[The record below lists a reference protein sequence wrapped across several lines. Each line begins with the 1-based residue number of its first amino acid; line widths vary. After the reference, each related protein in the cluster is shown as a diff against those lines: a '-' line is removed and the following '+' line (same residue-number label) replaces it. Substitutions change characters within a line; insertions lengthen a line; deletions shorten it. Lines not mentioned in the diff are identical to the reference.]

1 MPPFD
6 YCDDDDGE
14 EEEERFAA
22 LALSAWMALVTLLA
36 VEVYYS
42 Q

>member
-6 YCDDDDGE
+6 YCDDDDRE
-14 EEEERFAA
+14 EKEQLAA

-36 VEVYYS
+36 VEVYS